1 MKLFTLRMLF
11 FLSLFITLILMQSCV
26 KEEKP
31 VTDKKNPQTSAEKLG
46 FPTGKKVIILHA
58 DDSGMSPEANVAVKG
73 LLLNQYIQS
82 TSMMAPCSAFEEIA
96 LWYKEHPEMDMGLHL
111 TLTSEWKNYR
121 WGSVANAK
129 EVPGLIDPDGKFW
142 HGVSQVVQHATAAEV
157 KTEIRAQIEKAL
169 ALGIKASH
177 MDTHMGTL
185 YGTPEFAK
193 VYFEIAME
201 YQIPAMVLEM
211 TPAVVKNFRE
221 QGYPITDKLIAD
233 AGNYTLPKL
242 DYFFSA
248 PKGATYQEKKENFY
262 KLVKSLPPGLT
273 EIIFHPAIETDNL
286 KSITNS
292 WQQRVWEAQMF
303 ADPEMIAFFKDQG
316 IIFTN
321 WKEIMKR
328 FKENQ

>member
-1 MKLFTLRMLF
+1 MKLFTIRKLF
-11 FLSLFITLILMQSCV
+11 FLSLFIILILLQSCI

-31 VTDKKNPQTSAEKLG
+31 VTDKKSPQTSAEKLG

-58 DDSGMSPEANVAVKG
+58 DDSGMSPEANEAVKS
-73 LLLNQYIQS
+73 LLLNQHIQS
-82 TSMMAPCSAFEEIA
+82 TAMMAPCPAFEKIV
-96 LWYKEHPEMDMGLHL
+96 LWYREHPEMDMGMHL

-121 WGSVANAK
+121 WGPVADPKN
-129 EVPGLIDPDGKFW
+129 VPGLVDPDGKFW
-142 HGVSQVVQHATAAEV
+142 HEVPGVVQHASSEEV
-157 KTEIRAQIEKAL
+157 KMEIRAQIEKAL
-169 ALGIKASH
+169 ALGIKPSH
-177 MDTHMGTL
+177 LDTHMGTL

-211 TPAVVKNFRE
+211 TPAVVENFRN

-242 DYFFSA
+242 DYFFST

-273 EIIFHPAIETDNL
+273 EIIFHPAVETDNL

-328 FKENQ
+328 FKKNQ